1 MKIRSAICFAVT
13 IAFWLSFV
21 QAGSAHEIVAVLS
34 SDLGPYKEAFEGFQE
49 GFGQSVR
56 SYNLSG
62 DKFKVDADTRLV
74 VAIGG
79 KAALFPYPEHTNL
92 IYCLAPGTDI
102 SAKERSGQSIAIR
115 MLPAENSIVLKLKE
129 IQPSMRKLA
138 IFWISNSLEGR
149 VEKMRQAAI
158 ASGVEIISEKL
169 NKIEEIPDRL
179 RSIYSVIDAIWLMP
193 DPLLISSQSFNVLK
207 EFSWSNK
214 VPLYT
219 PSSGLVEQGATASI
233 STPFHEIGRLA
244 GVAARQLLSGGVNQS
259 EIYPEKLQVMFNMK
273 AVSALG
279 LKISE
284 SLLRKSDKVLP

>member
-1 MKIRSAICFAVT
+1 MMKHKALLLILLIG
-13 IAFWLSFV
+13 FWVNFDKPV
-21 QAGSAHEIVAVLS
+21 SAHEVMAVLS
-34 SDLGPYKEAFEGFQE
+34 SDLGPYREAFEGFQE
-49 GFGQSVR
+49 GFGQSLPPY
-56 SYNLSG
+56 SLSG

-74 VAIGG
+74 VAFGG
-79 KAALFPYPEHTNL
+79 KAALFPYPEHTSL
-92 IYCLAPGTDI
+92 IYCLAPGADI
-102 SAKERSGQSIAIR
+102 NAKERPAQSIAIR

-244 GVAARQLLSGGVNQS
+244 GVAARQLLVGRVNQS
-259 EIYPEKLQVMFNMK
+259 EIYPEKMQVMLNMK

-279 LKISE
+279 LKIPE
-284 SLLRKSDKVLP
+284 SLLQKADKVSP